1 MSKRDY
7 YEILGAGNS
16 DDTKAIK
23 RAYRKLAM
31 KYHPDRNPD
40 NAEAEEKFKEATEAY
55 EILSDGQKRAA
66 YDQHGHAGVNG
77 QQGGGGGGGN
87 FNDIFGDV
95 FGDIFGGGGRGGQR
109 GPQRG
114 SDLKYNL
121 ELSLEQAVKGAEVK
135 IRVPTLVDCNT
146 CDGTGGKNGSKPVT
160 CGTCQGQGQVRMQ
173 QGFFSVQQACPT
185 CQGQGSI
192 IKDKCGSCHGRGVI
206 EETKTLNV
214 KVPAGVD
221 NGDRIRLTGEGE
233 AGPHGGPSGDLYVE
247 THIKSHNIFE
257 RDGRNLYCDVPISIA
272 DAALGG
278 EIEVPTLDGRV
289 NLKIP
294 AETQSGKLF
303 RLRGKGVVPVRGGAQ
318 GDLLCRVMVETPV
331 KLNEDQKA
339 ILRQFQASL
348 KGEKHSPKKKSW
360 FDNVKTFFE

>member
-7 YEILGAGNS
+7 YEILGAGKS

-160 CGTCQGQGQVRMQ
+160 CGTC
-173 QGFFSVQQACPT
+173 
-185 CQGQGSI
+185 
-192 IKDKCGSCHGRGVI
+192 
-206 EETKTLNV
+206 
-214 KVPAGVD
+214 
-221 NGDRIRLTGEGE
+221 
-233 AGPHGGPSGDLYVE
+233 
-247 THIKSHNIFE
+247 
-257 RDGRNLYCDVPISIA
+257 
-272 DAALGG
+272 
-278 EIEVPTLDGRV
+278 
-289 NLKIP
+289 
-294 AETQSGKLF
+294 
-303 RLRGKGVVPVRGGAQ
+303 
-318 GDLLCRVMVETPV
+318 
-331 KLNEDQKA
+331 
-339 ILRQFQASL
+339 
-348 KGEKHSPKKKSW
+348 
-360 FDNVKTFFE
+360 